1 MEKTERNLHYV
12 EPITTVE
19 YVVME
24 GFLCTSEVGKTK
36 IPTSNIYIE
45 ETNAVK
51 HDDLGATLWLN

>member
-1 MEKTERNLHYV
+1 MKKTEKKLQYV

-19 YVVME
+19 YVAME
-24 GFLCTSEVGKTK
+24 GFLCSSEVKK
-36 IPTSNIYIE
+36 AQIPKGQIYIE

>member
-24 GFLCTSEVGKTK
+24 GFLCSSEVGKTT
-36 IPTSNIYIE
+36 IPKPNIYIE

>member
-1 MEKTERNLHYV
+1 MEKTERNSHYV

-24 GFLCTSEVGKTK
+24 GFLCSSEVGKTK
-36 IPTSNIYIE
+36 IPKSKIYIE

-51 HDDLGATLWLN
+51 DDDLGATLWLN